1 MLVCC
6 VVFLCYVVFGF
17 VAPTLIFL
25 LIFVML
31 RRNADM
37 NIAWI
42 VITQFYVQVLD
53 SETWS
58 LVFKDPLSTPSPL
71 YTLAPLEH
79 GAVSGDED
87 GTVKI
92 WDFR

>member
-1 MLVCC
+1 
-6 VVFLCYVVFGF
+6 
-17 VAPTLIFL
+17 
-25 LIFVML
+25 
-31 RRNADM
+31 M
-37 NIAWI
+37 NNAWI
-42 VITQFYVQVLD
+42 VITPFFYVQVLD

-92 WDFR
+92 WDFRLTSFFYLTLTLSETCFLKASFWK

>member
-31 RRNADM
+31 RRNFFL
-37 NIAWI
+37 IK
-42 VITQFYVQVLD
+42 VLCRHEYCVD
-53 SETWS
+53 SHNAILCS
-58 LVFKDPLSTPSPL
+58 GVGLGN
-71 YTLAPLEH
+71 LEF
-79 GAVSGDED
+79 G
-87 GTVKI
+87 
-92 WDFR
+92 F